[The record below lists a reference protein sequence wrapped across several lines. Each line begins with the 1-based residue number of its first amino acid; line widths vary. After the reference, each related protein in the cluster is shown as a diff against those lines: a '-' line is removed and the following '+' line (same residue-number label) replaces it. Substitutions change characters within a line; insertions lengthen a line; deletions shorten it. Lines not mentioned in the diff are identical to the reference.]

1 MEYLIYNVEQKWLK
15 TLFKVCSDTFSD
27 SFLPSHDETHH
38 YRVWVT
44 ARDLIREIGTQDIH
58 FSEKDIEKILIA
70 VFFHD
75 VGMAKNLDKDHGK
88 ISRDI
93 CENFFKINPAKKIR
107 VLDEVYEAIENHDD
121 KEYKNNIHLH
131 KDPKNLFSI
140 LSISDDL
147 DAFGIIGIYRYA
159 EIYLLRNININDLP
173 EKVLDNLNNRFGY
186 FQKNYG
192 FLVRFAEKQKARYL
206 TVKSFYEALQKQLT
220 DKAYSSS
227 IRYGP
232 LGVINFIIQFVLERK
247 LSPEVISEHIMKNV
261 DDLFIREFFNQF
273 NLGILSTHPRNNH
286 LLQCYFTKKS
296 SSNSSSM

>member
-1 MEYLIYNVEQKWLK
+1 MEDLIYNAEQKWLK
-15 TLFKVCSDTFSD
+15 TLFKVCRDTFSD

-38 YRVWVT
+38 YRVWT
-44 ARDLIREIGTQDIH
+44 IARKLISELGTHDFY
-58 FSEKDIEKILIA
+58 FSETDIEKILIA

-88 ISRDI
+88 ISREI
-93 CENFFKINPAKKIR
+93 CEDFFKRNPHKIIKG
-107 VLDEVYEAIENHDD
+107 LNEVYKVIENHDD

-131 KDPKNLFSI
+131 KDPKTLFSI
-140 LSISDDL
+140 LSVSDDL

-159 EIYLLRNININDLP
+159 EIFLMRNININKLP
-173 EKVLDNLNNRFGY
+173 DRVLDNITHRYHF

-192 FLVRFAEKQKARYL
+192 FLVRFAEKQNARYL
-206 TVKSFYEALQKQLT
+206 TIKSFYETLQKQLT

-247 LSPEVISEHIMKNV
+247 LSPEVISEHIIKNV
-261 DDLFIREFFNQF
+261 DDLFIREFFKQF
-273 NLGILSTHPRNNH
+273 NLEILSTHPRNNH
-286 LLQCYFTKKS
+286 LLQCYFT
-296 SSNSSSM
+296 

>member
-1 MEYLIYNVEQKWLK
+1 MEDLIYNVEQKWLK
-15 TLFKVCSDTFSD
+15 TLFKVCRDTFSN
-27 SFLPSHDETHH
+27 SFLPSHNEIHH
-38 YRVWVT
+38 YRVWLI
-44 ARDLIREIGTQDIH
+44 ARELISELGTHDIY
-58 FSEKDIEKILIA
+58 FSETDIEKILIA

-88 ISRDI
+88 ISREIYED
-93 CENFFKINPAKKIR
+93 FFKRNPNEIIKGLNEIYK
-107 VLDEVYEAIENHDD
+107 AIENHDD

-140 LSISDDL
+140 LSVSDDL

-159 EIYLLRNININDLP
+159 EIFLMRNININELP
-173 EKVLDNLNNRFGY
+173 DKVLDNITHRYHF

-206 TVKSFYEALQKQLT
+206 TIKSFYEALQKQLT

-232 LGVINFIIQFVLERK
+232 LGVINSIIHFVLERK

-261 DDLFIREFFNQF
+261 DDLFVKEFFEQF
-273 NLGILSTHPRNNH
+273 DLEMLSTHPRNNS
-286 LLQCYFTKKS
+286 LLMCYFTKKS
-296 SSNSSSM
+296 SSNSSSI

>member
-1 MEYLIYNVEQKWLK
+1 MEDLIYNVEQKWLK
-15 TLFKVCSDTFSD
+15 TLFKVCRDTFSD

-38 YRVWVT
+38 YRVWLI
-44 ARDLIREIGTQDIH
+44 ARELISELGTQDIH
-58 FSEKDIEKILIA
+58 FSETDIEKILIA

-75 VGMAKNLDKDHGK
+75 VGMAKNLDKEHGK

-93 CENFFKINPAKKIR
+93 CENFFKINPEKKIR
-107 VLDEVYEAIENHDD
+107 GLNEVYEAIEKHDD

-140 LSISDDL
+140 LSVSDDL

-159 EIYLLRNININDLP
+159 EIFLMRNININELP
-173 EKVLDNLNNRFGY
+173 DRVLDNITHRYHF

-192 FLVRFAEKQKARYL
+192 SLTSFSEKQEARYL
-206 TVKSFYEALQKQLT
+206 TIKTFYETLQKQLT
-220 DKAYSSS
+220 DKANSSS

-247 LSPEVISEHIMKNV
+247 SSPEVISKHFIKNAE
-261 DDLFIREFFNQF
+261 DLFVKEFFKQF
-273 NLGILSTHPRNNH
+273 NLEILSTHPRNNS

-296 SSNSSSM
+296 KSNSSSI